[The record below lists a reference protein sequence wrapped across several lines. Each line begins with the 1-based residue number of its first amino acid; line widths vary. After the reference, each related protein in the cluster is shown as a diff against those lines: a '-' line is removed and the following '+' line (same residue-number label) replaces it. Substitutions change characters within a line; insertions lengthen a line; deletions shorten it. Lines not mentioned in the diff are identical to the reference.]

1 MRYEFAIF
9 HQKRNILFLSILGIF
24 ALIYTLAYF
33 AALADVIHTYSL
45 TTMVF
50 QYADEKYLPLHFWIV
65 NQAPIFIA
73 NEPFNFLDFM
83 FTIVI
88 IPLVLA
94 ILHVDTFIQ
103 EKKNNLINV
112 TITKKGKYKFYYHKL
127 LSVFIISLLA
137 VFLTVLF
144 QFLIGWL
151 CNFSGIVS
159 FSSPALTLPD
169 FLNVFF
175 YGMRFSL
182 YYAATATLALGVS
195 LYLKRLSL
203 LVYAL
208 PVLLTLLSAG
218 FYPPFPYNLA
228 FYGSNLRD
236 TSMDN
241 YYIFVFGC
249 LLLAAVLTLVKAG
262 RKDEL

>member
-1 MRYEFAIF
+1 MRYEFSIF
-9 HQKRNILFLSILGIF
+9 FRKKNIFFLSILGIF

-33 AALADVIHTYSL
+33 AALADTINQYSL
-45 TTMVF
+45 AAMVF
-50 QYADEKYLPLHFWIV
+50 QYLDEKYIPLHFWIV
-65 NQAPIFIA
+65 NQVPVFIP
-73 NEPFNFLDFM
+73 NEPFNFLEFM
-83 FTIVI
+83 FTVLI

-103 EKKNNLINV
+103 EYKNNLINV
-112 TITKKGKYKFYYHKL
+112 TITKKGKYKFYFHK
-127 LSVFIISLLA
+127 LLA
-137 VFLTVLF
+137 VFVISLSAVFLMVLF
-144 QFLIGWL
+144 QFLIGWI

-169 FLNVFF
+169 FFNVFF
-175 YGMRFSL
+175 YGMQFSL

-195 LYLKRLSL
+195 LYLKRRSL

-208 PVLLTLLSAG
+208 PLLLTLLSAL
-218 FYPPFPYNLA
+218 FYYPNPYNLA

-236 TSMDN
+236 PSMN
-241 YYIFVFGC
+241 HYYIFVFGC